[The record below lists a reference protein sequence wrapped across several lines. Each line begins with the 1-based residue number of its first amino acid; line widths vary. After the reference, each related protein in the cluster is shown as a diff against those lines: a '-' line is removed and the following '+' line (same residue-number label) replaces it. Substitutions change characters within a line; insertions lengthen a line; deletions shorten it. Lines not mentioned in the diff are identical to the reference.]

1 MAQFNPE
8 ALNYPFGGLNIIFC
22 GDFSQLNPVGKKDI
36 IYDQSRNA
44 LWGMINR
51 VVNLTMTN
59 WRFLKDPQWGNLLQ
73 RMHHGETRW
82 DDIKLINSRVIGENL
97 TLPSFDELQ
106 GSDVSYACYTNSDRN
121 VISDIILQ
129 LFLKNDIKRN
139 MRHLRF
145 LNRPLLS
152 KVILATLKQMNQ
164 NHVHIINLF
173 KVNVEMTMYKV
184 EMVKISLGLIHV

>member
-1 MAQFNPE
+1 
-8 ALNYPFGGLNIIFC
+8 
-22 GDFSQLNPVGKKDI
+22 
-36 IYDQSRNA
+36 
-44 LWGMINR
+44 MINR